1 MGGVKKIVSF
11 LLFSYVLLI
20 FLIPISDPL
29 DEQYDLENPLHQE
42 CTQRNYQNVD
52 FLNVRNIQTFL
63 FNEKFF
69 DGKINGYFDEN
80 LLSSLKKFQ
89 EFVGIRIDGIM
100 GPSTHKAMT
109 AYNNCTC
116 LLYTSP
122 SPRDQRGSRMPSSA

>member
-1 MGGVKKIVSF
+1 MGGVKKILSF

-63 FNEKFF
+63 FNEKIF

-80 LLSSLKKFQ
+80 LLYSLKKFQ
-89 EFVGIRIDGIM
+89 EIVGIRIDGIM
-100 GPSTHKAMT
+100 VP
-109 AYNNCTC
+109 
-116 LLYTSP
+116 
-122 SPRDQRGSRMPSSA
+122 